1 MSKSQPTPPAP
12 PDYAAANEAGV
23 MADVNT
29 LGLRNAINA
38 ASQLGTKYTDPATGK
53 EYDFT
58 GLGSADL
65 SRQQLLQQLEFAPE
79 TTGALLDLQKQFGS
93 QFAEE
98 SRRQLQATD
107 PTGFALRE
115 QFGQRLANGDNSIES
130 LINSL
135 GANAPAYEQVGN
147 GSALADTGAAA
158 AGRSMLESQVFDDL
172 AKNAGPDPTIQ
183 RAAEQAARARGSS
196 RGNILGDSSAL
207 QESLGV
213 QQAQMALA
221 DQRRAA
227 AGNLLSSGQTTSDKA
242 NSLSDQSFQ
251 RAMSAINQRNQAKQN
266 QFGDQQGLLQQ
277 KVQGRQQDLANLQSF
292 LGLQPIVSQGAQL
305 SGLQQ
310 GAAPFASGGMSAIG
324 VDANAGANGAQF
336 ANGVFG
342 TQANIFSQQ
351 SQAASQGGI
360 LGTLGKVAN
369 IAGGLGS
376 AYKSFCHVAREVYG
390 DDNPDWV
397 LFYQWK
403 EYVAPGWFRSLYN
416 RYSKHVAAVIRPF
429 PAVKAAIRRWMDS
442 KTLCNQL

>member
-12 PDYAAANEAGV
+12 PDYAAANVAGV
-23 MADVNT
+23 QADIST
-29 LGLRNAINA
+29 LPLRNAINA
-38 ASQLGTKYTDPATGK
+38 ASQLGTKYVDPATGK

-65 SRQQLLQQLEFAPE
+65 SRQQIQQQLEFAPD
-79 TTGALLDLQKQFGS
+79 TARQLLNLQKELGGG
-93 QFAEE
+93 FAEE
-98 SRRQLQATD
+98 SRRQLQIVD

-115 QFGQRLANGDNSIES
+115 QFGNRLANGENSIES
-130 LINSL
+130 LIGGLS
-135 GANAPAYEQVGN
+135 ASAPAYEQIGN

-158 AGRSMLESQVFDDL
+158 SGRSMLESQIFDEL

-183 RAAEQAARARGSS
+183 RAAEQAARARGAS

-227 AGNLLSSGQTTSDKA
+227 AGNLLASGQTTSDKA
-242 NSLSDQSFQ
+242 NSLSDQNYQ
-251 RAMSAINQRNQAKQN
+251 RVMSSINQRNQAKQN

-292 LGLQPIVSQGAQL
+292 LGLQPIVSQGGQL
-305 SGLQQ
+305 AGLQQ
-310 GAAPFASGGMSAIG
+310 GAAPFAAGNMNAIG

-360 LGTLGKVAN
+360 LGTLGKVAG
-369 IAGGLGS
+369 IASGLGS

-390 DDNPDWV
+390 DENPDWV

-403 EYVAPGWFRSLYN
+403 EYVAPAWFRSLYN
-416 RYSKHVAAVIRPF
+416 RYSRQVAAMIRPF

-442 KTLCNQL
+442 KTLCNQV